1 MAKKKKTNNSEDLN
15 MNTIVSRHF
24 DKAARTLKLPEGLLA
39 QIKACNAVYSVGS
52 VVAWWAHAVSNIWI
66 VESID

>member
-1 MAKKKKTNNSEDLN
+1 MAKKTAKNSEDLN

-52 VVAWWAHAVSNIWI
+52 VAWWAHAVSNIWI
-66 VESID
+66 VKSID